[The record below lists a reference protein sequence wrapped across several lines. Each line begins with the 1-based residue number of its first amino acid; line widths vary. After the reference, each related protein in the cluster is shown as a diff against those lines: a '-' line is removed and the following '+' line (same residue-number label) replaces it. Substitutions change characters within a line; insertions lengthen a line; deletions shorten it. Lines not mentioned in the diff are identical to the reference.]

1 MEPLLIPPSEG
12 DDRKTP
18 DLEPDNVPSD
28 KLTDATPAE
37 TGDEFPPSEPEDI
50 LDEEDNADTEV
61 DDELND
67 EVAENGAEETAD
79 PDHESA
85 PPPETDPAMT
95 FADLKLNRAVLDA
108 LAQSNYTHPTP
119 IQEAVIPPA
128 LRGKDVIGQAQTGT
142 GKTAAFI
149 LPFLNRWRPH
159 RLKGPIG
166 LVMTPTREL
175 ALQVANEAVKL
186 APSKKF
192 HIVPVY
198 GGTGMVKQLKG
209 LSSGCDLVVGTPGR
223 MIDHLH
229 RGSMSLENVKY
240 VVLDEA
246 DRMLDIGFRPDIE
259 RILKRCPL
267 KRQTLLMSATVP
279 DAIKRLVNRYMTDPI
294 HLHMTPNTP
303 TVDKIRQM
311 YFTVDADK
319 KFALLK
325 HVIEREKPRQCL
337 IFIERKRWA
346 DTLYRQLKWVVP
358 KSAVI
363 HGDLPQSQR
372 ERIMAAF
379 RTGDIQ
385 YLIATD
391 VMSRGIDVD
400 NISHVVNYDL
410 PMDIENY
417 VHRIGRTGRI
427 GKDGIAISFV
437 TPEQGEQLT
446 QIEVMINRLIERDE
460 LPGEWYTPRKVAAVQ
475 AAPPPPPEVKRDEQ
489 GWGVEDDFGPIEK
502 LGTTN
507 SESGSTEGDGTAAS
521 ADPATPTKKPVF
533 GKSRRRYTDRL

>member
-1 MEPLLIPPSEG
+1 MEQVLIPSPNG
-12 DDRKTP
+12 DEPNAP
-18 DLEPDNVPSD
+18 DLEPENVPTD
-28 KLTDATPAE
+28 KIPDSNPATP
-37 TGDEFPPSEPEDI
+37 GDDFALYEAVDVP
-50 LDEEDNADTEV
+50 DEEPVSDTELCEDL
-61 DDELND
+61 DDLD
-67 EVAENGAEETAD
+67 AESPAEAD
-79 PDHESA
+79 PDHENA

-95 FADLKLNRAVLDA
+95 FADLKLHRALLDA
-108 LAQSNYTHPTP
+108 LAKASYTHPTP
-119 IQEAVIPPA
+119 IQEAVVPPA

-159 RLKGPIG
+159 KLKGPIG

-175 ALQVANEAVKL
+175 ALQVAKEAEKL
-186 APSKKF
+186 APSQHF
-192 HIVPVY
+192 RTVPVY
-198 GGTGMVKQLKG
+198 GGTGMVKQLRG
-209 LSSGCDLVVGTPGR
+209 LAKGCDLVVGTPGR
-223 MIDHLH
+223 MIDHLQ
-229 RGSMSLENVKY
+229 RGSMSLQHIKY

-259 RILKRCPL
+259 RILKRCPRD
-267 KRQTLLMSATVP
+267 RQTLLMSATVP

-311 YFTVDADK
+311 YFTVEAEK
-319 KFALLK
+319 KFDLLK
-325 HVIEREKPRQCL
+325 LVIEREQPRQCL

-346 DTLYRQLKWVVP
+346 DNLYRQLKWEVP

-379 RTGDIQ
+379 RTGDIK

-400 NISHVVNYDL
+400 NISHVINYDL

-437 TPEQGEQLT
+437 NPEQGEQLT

-460 LPGEWYTPRKVAAVQ
+460 LPGEWYTPRKVSLVTP
-475 AAPPPPPEVKRDEQ
+475 APPPPPPVKRDEH

-502 LGTTN
+502 LGTD
-507 SESGSTEGDGTAAS
+507 SPSGENEGTSDSSSPGT
-521 ADPATPTKKPVF
+521 PAKKPVF
-533 GKSRRRYTDRL
+533 GKPRRRYTDRL